1 MSNLKFSGH
10 ETFHCK
16 HFWLKKGY
24 DFVCDNNSFKDIDA
38 VVKLGVGKNM
48 ISSIQFWMN
57 AFDLFDADEISEFA
71 HKMFNDNGF
80 DCFLEDEGSL
90 WLLHYKLLSKNYSS
104 IYRLT
109 FNDFRKTRISS
120 EFTSRQLEDFIG
132 KYLLKEG
139 VSFSEK
145 SIENDVK
152 VLIRNYVSLYK
163 KGAKSL
169 EDDFSSLLINLY
181 SISIV
186 PDTFLDGHQV
196 MKLLYDSKF
205 NLPSQIFLFAILDH
219 FENQF
224 SISVN
229 DIQLEVSD
237 LFLCNREGTEL
248 KLYQLQENGYLVFK
262 DNAGRKEVQLNEVIN
277 KWDILKDYY
286 GKSI

>member
-24 DFVCDNNSFKDIDA
+24 DFVFDNNSFKDDDA

-48 ISSIQFWMN
+48 VSSIQFWMN
-57 AFDLFDADEISEFA
+57 AFGLLEVDEISEFA
-71 HKMFNDNGF
+71 NNLFNDDGY
-80 DCFLEDEGSL
+80 DCFLEDEGSI
-90 WLLHYKLLSKNYSS
+90 WLLHFKLLSKNYSS

-181 SISIV
+181 TITIV
-186 PDTFLDGHQV
+186 PDTFVDGHQV

-205 NLPSQIFLFAILDH
+205 NLPSHIFLFSILDH

-248 KLYQLQENGYLVFK
+248 KLYQLQEKGYLVFK
-262 DNAGRKEVQLNEVIN
+262 DNAGRKEIQLNRSIN